1 MLNRSVFPFLLCVF
15 FFSAASSQIR
25 LPTLVRDSM
34 VLQRDVKLKIWGW
47 ATKGERVSVRFNGR
61 SYKTTTDADGR
72 WLVTL
77 APAKAGG
84 PYTMEVTGSNKITL
98 RNILVGD
105 VWFCSGQSNMYHAL
119 ELHHDFYR
127 EEIAAANN
135 TAIREFQ
142 VPLEVNLNGPADDFT
157 GGKWKTA
164 TQDHILKF
172 SVVAYFF
179 AKALHDQ
186 YQVPIGIIHSSYGGS
201 PAEAWISEP
210 GLRDF
215 PAYLKVA
222 TQNKDT
228 AYVNGIR
235 RDAMTKA
242 RIERS
247 KPTIDE
253 GLTGPKK
260 WYEVDYEP
268 KNWRNINLPGFW
280 EDQGIRDLNGVVWYR
295 RVIDVPVSMTGIPAL
310 VRLGRIV
317 DTDQLYINGES
328 VASTGYQYPQR
339 RYHIPAGVL
348 KPGRNIFVVRVTNH
362 GGKGGFV
369 PDKPYSIH
377 AGGQVIDLK
386 GDWQYRVGEVFPKRI
401 PEPEFILRNQP
412 AGLYNGML
420 HPMLNYAI
428 KGFTWYQGESNATR
442 GDEYKKLLPA
452 LISDWRSKFNQGDL
466 PFLFVQ
472 LPDFMDADYYP
483 AESDWALLR
492 EAQLQTLRVPRTGMA
507 VALGLGEWND
517 IHPDN
522 KKPIGDRLALAARK
536 IAYGEMNLV
545 HSGPLYKSQQIEG
558 GRIVISFSEV
568 GGGLTTHDGEP
579 LHYFSIAGADKKFV
593 WGKAEIVGNT
603 VVVSSPQVPQPLYV
617 RYAWADNPA
626 GANLCNKEGL
636 PASPFRTDD

>member
-1 MLNRSVFPFLLCVF
+1 MLKRSVFPFLLCVF
-15 FFSAASSQIR
+15 FFTAASSQIR
-25 LPTLVRDSM
+25 LPALVRDSM

-47 ATKGERVSVRFNGR
+47 ATKGEKVSVRFNGR
-61 SYKTTTDADGR
+61 SYKTTANADGR

-84 PYTMEVTGSNKITL
+84 PFTMEVTGSNKITL

-135 TAIREFQ
+135 AAIREFQ
-142 VPLEVNLNGPADDFT
+142 VPLEVNLQGPADDFT
-157 GGKWKTA
+157 GGRWKTA
-164 TQDHILKF
+164 TQDNILKF

-201 PAEAWISEP
+201 PAEAWISEN

-215 PAYLKVA
+215 PAYLKVV

-235 RDAMTKA
+235 RNAMARA
-242 RIERS
+242 RIERN

-253 GLTGPKK
+253 GMTGPKK

-268 KNWRNINLPGFW
+268 RNWRNINLPGFW
-280 EDQGIRDLNGVVWYR
+280 EDQGIRELDGVVWYR
-295 RVIDVPVSMTGIPAL
+295 REIDVPASMTGIPAL

-317 DTDQLYINGES
+317 DADQLYINGES

-348 KPGRNIFVVRVTNH
+348 KPGKNIFVVRVTNH

-369 PDKPYSIH
+369 PDKPYSIN
-377 AGGQVIDLK
+377 AGGKVIDLK
-386 GDWQYRVGEVFPKRI
+386 GDWLYRVGEVFPKKN

-420 HPMLNYAI
+420 HPSLNYAI

-442 GDEYKKLLPA
+442 GGEYKKLLPA

-536 IAYGEMNLV
+536 IAYGETNLV
-545 HSGPLYKSQQIEG
+545 HSGPLYQSQQIEG
-558 GRIVISFSEV
+558 GGIVISFSEV
-568 GGGLTTHDGEP
+568 GGGLTTSDGEP

-593 WGKAEIVGNT
+593 WAKAEIVGNT

-617 RYAWADNPA
+617 RYAWADNPV
-626 GANLCNKEGL
+626 GSNLCNKEGL